1 MIFILLTDRKPL
13 RTVTDMCVASQLLLA
28 FDRYIK
34 KGGSYSLYIRHF
46 LPPFISS
53 PIIYSRY

>member
-1 MIFILLTDRKPL
+1 MIFILLTDRKLL
-13 RTVTDMCVASQLLLA
+13 RTVTNVCAASQLLLA

-34 KGGSYSLYIRHF
+34 KGESYSLCIRHF

>member
-13 RTVTDMCVASQLLLA
+13 RTVTNVCAASQLLLA

-34 KGGSYSLYIRHF
+34 KGESYSLCIRHF

-53 PIIYSRY
+53 IIYSRY

>member
-1 MIFILLTDRKPL
+1 MIFILLTDRKLL
-13 RTVTDMCVASQLLLA
+13 RTVTNVCAASQVLLA

-34 KGGSYSLYIRHF
+34 KGESYSLCIKHF

-53 PIIYSRY
+53 LIIFSRY

>member
-53 PIIYSRY
+53 PIIYSIY